1 MPVDVVDVENTAGA
15 DKTAAGAAA
24 GTAGLAPVLVDRN
37 QDSIVVVGVVVVDS
51 SYPPDG
57 HPGLGL
63 GGHPGDSCRCYF
75 SDCDSYSTL
84 LNREQMFKKSRIV
97 KNING
102 TFHSQTPNN
111 NSHLVIFACAPQSIE
126 LACFFSAKS
135 PEQLPNLPLHEFHI
149 SVYLCR

>member
-1 MPVDVVDVENTAGA
+1 MPVDVVDVENTAAA

-37 QDSIVVVGVVVVDS
+37 QDSIVVVGVVVDS

-63 GGHPGDSCRCYF
+63 GDHPGDSCRCYF

-84 LNREQMFKKSRIV
+84 LNREQKFK
-97 KNING
+97 
-102 TFHSQTPNN
+102 
-111 NSHLVIFACAPQSIE
+111 E
-126 LACFFSAKS
+126 
-135 PEQLPNLPLHEFHI
+135 
-149 SVYLCR
+149 